1 VIGIPSGRT
10 SGCGDGTA
18 EAETCSFATSGCG
31 ASTAAV
37 SCGRDSRGAPFAFGR
52 VSSVAV
58 IPFLFA
64 KALSSF
70 KIRSSHS
77 PLSISPI
84 SSFTEAYLLSSSWMA
99 ATM

>member
-1 VIGIPSGRT
+1 MGIPSGRT

-18 EAETCSFATSGCG
+18 GVETCSFATSGCG

-37 SCGRDSRGAPFAFGR
+37 SCGRGSGGAPFVFGR
-52 VSSVAV
+52 VSSAAAT
-58 IPFLFA
+58 PFLFA

-70 KIRSSHS
+70 KICSSHS

-84 SSFTEAYLLSSSWMA
+84 SSCTDAYLLSSSWMA
-99 ATM
+99 VTM